1 MTNTNDLAYC
11 PWAYGYT
18 NYARSGYAD
27 NLLNFHNLIYDN
39 ENKAMRSTLGG
50 TGIAI
55 STHCKNVDIALKYIQ
70 YVTSEKIQRT
80 LFFDNG
86 GQPSHRE
93 AWLDNHTNKQSG
105 DFFKST
111 IKTLESSFVRPRY
124 NGYMHF
130 QDNAGGIIRQFL
142 MQGGKASKVLSL
154 LNELYLES
162 RKETLI

>member
-1 MTNTNDLAYC
+1 MIFTGLA
-11 PWAYGYT
+11 
-18 NYARSGYAD
+18 
-27 NLLNFHNLIYDN
+27 LLYL
-39 ENKAMRSTLGG
+39 
-50 TGIAI
+50 
-55 STHCKNVDIALKYIQ
+55 
-70 YVTSEKIQRT
+70 VTD
-80 LFFDNG
+80 FDNG

-93 AWLDNHTNKQSG
+93 AWLDNHTNKQSC